1 MHSLG
6 FFSQISI
13 VVEEG
18 WAMRLVCFRLML
30 YSFGGWL
37 LEGLY
42 QLLMTGSFWK
52 PNFLLG
58 PFKPMYGIA
67 SVLLL
72 AVRPLGKR
80 AFFFFAQV
88 IPLGVEFVS
97 AWWLKAAFG
106 LQYWDYSA
114 YKYNVAGFIC
124 LQFAVF
130 WVVLSYAFAYF
141 LQPKLAKI
149 KFTERKVT
157 KGAVWFL
164 WAGFLSDIFYT
175 IITAWGG

>member
-1 MHSLG
+1 
-6 FFSQISI
+6 
-13 VVEEG
+13 
-18 WAMRLVCFRLML
+18 MRLVCFRLML

-114 YKYNVAGFIC
+114 YKYNVAGLSVCNSPFFGWCC
-124 LQFAVF
+124 LMRLPTFA
-130 WVVLSYAFAYF
+130 
-141 LQPKLAKI
+141 PKLAK
-149 KFTERKVT
+149 
-157 KGAVWFL
+157 
-164 WAGFLSDIFYT
+164 
-175 IITAWGG
+175 

>member
-1 MHSLG
+1 
-6 FFSQISI
+6 
-13 VVEEG
+13 
-18 WAMRLVCFRLML
+18 MRLVCFRLML

-80 AFFFFAQV
+80 AFFFFAQL
-88 IPLGVEFVS
+88 IPLGVEV
-97 AWWLKAAFG
+97 
-106 LQYWDYSA
+106 
-114 YKYNVAGFIC
+114 IR
-124 LQFAVF
+124 
-130 WVVLSYAFAYF
+130 
-141 LQPKLAKI
+141 KI
-149 KFTERKVT
+149 
-157 KGAVWFL
+157 
-164 WAGFLSDIFYT
+164 
-175 IITAWGG
+175 